1 MPSYNNNN
9 NNTRII
15 NYLNKDYNDLLDN
28 LIRYSRTYY
37 PNTFNDFS
45 PASPARIFMEM
56 ASYVGDVL
64 SFYLDNQVQENF
76 LLYAR
81 QSNNIYDMAYMYG
94 YTPKIS
100 NAASGDVELFQ
111 QIPSIYDGT
120 QYVPDYS
127 FAVKIP
133 QYTRLANNTGG
144 GNGSY
149 SYYTLNDTDFTVS
162 SSFDPTEVTVYEV
175 DQGGNPVFFLLK
187 KSTKITSGDIVTKSL
202 IFNDYVPYPTK
213 TLKVSQFLSIID
225 VVDQDGNVYYEVDYL
240 GQETIFDKELNRS
253 YIDPNK
259 TQDVND
265 APYVLSAIKTDRR
278 FTVRVLSTNTIALQ
292 WGAGK
297 YGNDGDENIV
307 PNQNNV
313 GLGLSYEQKKLTTA
327 FSPQNFIFT
336 NSYGIAPSNT
346 TLRVRMF
353 TGGGFASN
361 APANSITIIDSAA
374 VSYVN
379 IPNDISLGNY
389 IFGSI
394 SCNNPEPLTGGR
406 GADTLNDIRENSMAS
421 YGSQL
426 RTVTLDDYII
436 RTLSMPSIYGRV
448 DKVYAQ
454 KPQLTDQ
461 QTSTIE
467 TVNLFVLGRNND
479 RRLNYLSNTVKEN
492 IRTYLNEY
500 KMVGDTV
507 EIRDA
512 FIINIGI
519 NFDIIVRPNYNNNTV
534 LTNCIQDL
542 NVYFSISNWNIN
554 QPIYLRELYVLL
566 DKVEGVQ
573 TVENVE
579 IVNKVGD
586 LLGYSEY
593 SYDIQGATINRIVY
607 PALDPS
613 IFEVRYPSL
622 DINGRVVSF

>member
-1 MPSYNNNN
+1 MPSYTNNNS
-9 NNTRII
+9 TKII
-15 NYLNKDYNDLLDN
+15 NYINKDYNDLLDN
-28 LIRYSRTYY
+28 LITFSRTYY

-45 PASPARIFMEM
+45 QASPARVFMEM
-56 ASYVGDVL
+56 TSYVGDVL

-76 LLYAR
+76 LVSAR
-81 QSNNIYDMAYMYG
+81 QSNNIYNMAYMYG

-100 NAASGDVELFQ
+100 NAASGDVEIFQ
-111 QIPSIYDGT
+111 QIPSLFNGT
-120 QYVPDYS
+120 EYVPDYS
-127 FAVKIP
+127 FAVKVP
-133 QYTRLANNTGG
+133 QYTRLANNSGG
-144 GNGSY
+144 GNGAY
-149 SYYTLNDTDFTVS
+149 NYYTLNDVDFTVS

-175 DQGGNPVFFLLK
+175 DQSGNPVFFLLK
-187 KSTKITSGDIVTKSL
+187 KTTKITAGNITSRTL
-202 IFNDYVPYPTK
+202 NFNAYTPYPTK
-213 TLKVSQFLSIID
+213 TIQVSDYLNMID
-225 VVDQDGNVYYEVDYL
+225 VVDQDGNSYYEVEYL

-259 TQDVND
+259 SQDVND

-278 FTVRVLSTNTIALQ
+278 YTVRIINNNTIQLQ

-297 YGNDGDENIV
+297 YGNDGDENIL

-313 GLGLSYEQKKLTTA
+313 GLGLPYEQKKLTTA
-327 FSPQNFIFT
+327 YSPQNFIFT

-346 TLRVRMF
+346 TLRIRMF
-353 TGGGFASN
+353 TGGGFESN
-361 APANSITIIDSAA
+361 APSNSVTVIDTTT
-374 VSYVN
+374 VRYVN
-379 IPNDISLGNY
+379 IPNDITLGNY
-389 IFGSI
+389 IIGSL
-394 SCNNPEPLTGGR
+394 SCNNPAPLTGGR
-406 GADTLNDIRENSMAS
+406 GSDSLNDIRQNTMAS
-421 YGSQL
+421 IGTQL
-426 RTVTLDDYII
+426 RAVTLDDYII

-467 TVNLFVLGRNND
+467 TLNLFVLGRNKD

-519 NFDIIVRPNYNNNTV
+519 NFDIIVRPNYNNNVV
-534 LTNCIQDL
+534 LTNCITDL
-542 NVYFSISNWNIN
+542 NVYFSISQWSIN

-573 TVENVE
+573 TVENIE
-579 IVNKVGD
+579 IVNKVGET
-586 LLGYSEY
+586 LGYSEY
-593 SYDIQGATINRIVY
+593 SYDIEGATINRIVY

-613 IFEVRYPSL
+613 IFEIRYPEI
-622 DINGRVVSF
+622 DINGRVIAF